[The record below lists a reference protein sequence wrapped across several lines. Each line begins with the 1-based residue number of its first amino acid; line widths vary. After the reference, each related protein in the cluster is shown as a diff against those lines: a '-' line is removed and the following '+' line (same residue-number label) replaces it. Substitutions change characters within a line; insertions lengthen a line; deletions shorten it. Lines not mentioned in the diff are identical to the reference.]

1 MIERPMMT
9 KNATKAATTAITHES
24 TSKLRGQGQGTEMDA
39 SSGNVTQNIP
49 CVLVVRAAELGVELD
64 GSLEVSRSV
73 VSDQA
78 IAIEELKYL
87 AVQTIIGMVKTTEGE
102 VRLQHVPVCCQQVH
116 GLYVACTSPV

>member
-1 MIERPMMT
+1 
-9 KNATKAATTAITHES
+9 
-24 TSKLRGQGQGTEMDA
+24 MDA
-39 SSGNVTQNIP
+39 SSGNVTQKIP

-87 AVQTIIGMVKTTEGE
+87 AVQTIIGMVKTTEDE

-116 GLYVACTSPV
+116 GLYVACMSPVRRLYEGRCCKESKRLESTATSCQVFPLAVHL